1 MNTRMTASLAGGI
14 ISALFALAAVRG
26 LPFGGVLFWLT
37 PLPLFAVAFG
47 WGAAAAGTAVGVG
60 ALVGIVSGGPAATAA
75 FVLLFGLP
83 AVLFSG
89 LALRGAATPSPVLP
103 SLGLPFA
110 LLALWPAAMLLA
122 AEVALADQPGGL
134 SGALTRVV
142 EEALSRMGATP
153 EIGTADLVATVVRI
167 KPLAFAI
174 WFAIVMVAN
183 ASAAQTFMLRRG
195 LLASQPVRW
204 SVASLPL
211 WYAPVAVIPALVA
224 GLAPGDAG
232 FVASSLA
239 MMLAVPL
246 VLQGLAVVHVVT
258 AGQKARPLMLGL
270 AYAGL
275 AIFLLPVGLALA
287 GLGLAE
293 FVLNLR
299 RRALTR
305 GSRPGQSPPED

>member
-47 WGAAAAGTAVGVG
+47 WGPAAVGTAVGVG
-60 ALVGIVSGGPAATAA
+60 ALVTVVSGGPAATGA

-89 LALRGAATPSPVLP
+89 MALRGASLP
-103 SLGLPFA
+103 SLGIPFA

-122 AEVALADQPGGL
+122 AEFALADQPGGL

-174 WFAIVMVAN
+174 WFAVVTVAN

-195 LLASQPVRW
+195 LLAAPPVRW
-204 SVASLPL
+204 ATASLPL
-211 WYAPVAVIPALVA
+211 WYAPLAVIPALIA
-224 GLAPGDAG
+224 GLAPGEAG

-246 VLQGLAVVHVVT
+246 VLQGLAVMHVVT
-258 AGQKARPLMLGL
+258 VGQKARPLMLGL
-270 AYAGL
+270 AYGGL

-305 GSRPGQSPPED
+305 GPRPGQSPPED

>member
-1 MNTRMTASLAGGI
+1 MTASLAGGI

-26 LPFGGVLFWLT
+26 LPFGGVLFWLA
-37 PLPLFAVAFG
+37 PLPLYAVAFG
-47 WGAAAAGTAVGVG
+47 WGAAAAGAACGVG
-60 ALVGIVSGGPAATAA
+60 ALVTIVSGGPAATGA

-89 LALRGAATPSPVLP
+89 LAMRGAATPS
-103 SLGLPFA
+103 LGVPFA

-122 AEVALADQPGGL
+122 AEFALADQPGGL

-142 EEALSRMGATP
+142 EEALARMGATP
-153 EIGTADLVATVVRI
+153 EIGTAELVATVVRI

-174 WFAIVMVAN
+174 WFAIVTVAN

-195 LLASQPVRW
+195 LLAVPPVRW
-204 SVASLPL
+204 SVATLPL
-211 WYAPVAVIPALVA
+211 WYAPVAVVPALLA
-224 GLAPGDAG
+224 GFAGGEAG

-258 AGQKARPLMLGL
+258 VGQKARSLLLGL
-270 AYAGL
+270 AYVGL

-305 GSRPGQSPPED
+305 GPRPGQSPPED